1 MLTLRLGGIADPYCD
16 VMWIV
21 TNTVADVALCAVS
34 VKAVK
39 LGPHDEKED
48 GFTESKRGLLTVRTM
63 ELVKG
68 GAHLN
73 ESVATPVPPEMVMGF
88 VDHRAFDK
96 EVEARTEA

>member
-21 TNTVADVALCAVS
+21 IVTVADAALCAVS
-34 VKAVK
+34 VIDVK

-48 GFTESKRGLLTVRTM
+48 GFTESKSGLLTVRTT

-88 VDHRAFDK
+88 VDQRALGG
-96 EVEARTEA
+96 ELVALATA